1 MAELACSAA
10 SCVTP
15 KRAANTH
22 APVMTARA
30 AGGSRYNQVCICTP
44 PVDRSRKPATQVSA
58 RGTPKGDT
66 F

>member
-1 MAELACSAA
+1 MAELACIAA

-30 AGGSRYNQVCICTP
+30 AGGSR
-44 PVDRSRKPATQVSA
+44 
-58 RGTPKGDT
+58 
-66 F
+66 